1 MYYVLFSLLLTIVFG
16 VIAFDWKERENVGA
30 VVGSSVFIFLF
41 WAVVNYFA
49 MPVLNPFGYYG
60 VWWELLITTIVGAVV
75 CCVKSDNYGYTE
87 PDDEKAWRFFIPLG
101 VFVAIITMAISSS
114 AMFHSKGY
122 QKMLDVNEVA
132 YENFANDVNVIPVEK
147 MVVADAAIARKVVED
162 RLEEDPGLG
171 SRSFVGKMT
180 MQQITGEFTIDG
192 GRKLTFE
199 DEIIWVA
206 PLEHTGFWKWV
217 TNDVTS
223 GYMLVYANDP
233 TKTFLITEV
242 NGEKLALKYIE
253 SGCFSDDIERHI
265 RVSGYRTQG
274 LTEHNFEI
282 DGNGRPYWVLC
293 NYEPTIGFGC
303 QDAKGCIVVDAQTGE
318 VNSYDIDFAPEWIDH
333 IQPEEFVSRQIC
345 WWGEYKLGW
354 WNSWIAQRDVQEP
367 TPGMVLVYS
376 EGKTF
381 WYTGVR
387 SAGGD
392 AATSGFMLINARTK
406 EARYY
411 RVSGVNE
418 REAEKIA
425 EDQNFAKAANYDAT
439 SPVLYNVRGVPTYFM
454 TLRGQS
460 GNVMG
465 YAFMAV
471 TNRQAVGVGSSKKE
485 AEANYLQALKRTTND
500 VVTDGAVLS
509 VEVKNYIVRDI
520 TFEGGN
526 YYLLFEEVK
535 GKEFSGSS
543 EFFRELKWTKAGD
556 NVKVTYSETQ
566 SDVVIL
572 DSFDNVGFEF

>member
-1 MYYVLFSLLLTIVFG
+1 
-16 VIAFDWKERENVGA
+16 
-30 VVGSSVFIFLF
+30 
-41 WAVVNYFA
+41 
-49 MPVLNPFGYYG
+49 
-60 VWWELLITTIVGAVV
+60 
-75 CCVKSDNYGYTE
+75 
-87 PDDEKAWRFFIPLG
+87 
-101 VFVAIITMAISSS
+101 
-114 AMFHSKGY
+114 
-122 QKMLDVNEVA
+122 
-132 YENFANDVNVIPVEK
+132 
-147 MVVADAAIARKVVED
+147 
-162 RLEEDPGLG
+162 
-171 SRSFVGKMT
+171 